1 MFLTV
6 LVTLGALTRVDRAV
20 LGITQVPHASWLD
33 VTASLITLFGQTEV
47 VGTIAIGVAIVRL
60 RNRRRDWW
68 VPLLLALVVGAE
80 LVFKLTV
87 PQAPPP
93 LSLSRSIPL
102 LPFIEAPTMYSFPS
116 GHVARLAFL
125 VGALRWPAG
134 LSATLILVVA
144 ITRVYLAE
152 HWPSDV
158 VGGWLLG
165 AGVAALAYRR
175 Q

>member
-1 MFLTV
+1 MI
-6 LVTLGALTRVDRAV
+6 LGALTGVDPAV
-20 LGITQVPHASWLD
+20 LDLIQVPRASWLD
-33 VTASLITLFGQTEV
+33 LAASVITLFGQTEV
-47 VGTIAIGVAIVRL
+47 VGTIALGIAIVRL

-68 VPLLLALVVGAE
+68 VPLLVAVVVGIE
-80 LVFKLTV
+80 LVLKLTV
-87 PQAPPP
+87 PQTPPP
-93 LSLSRSIPL
+93 GELSRSIPL
-102 LPFIEAPTMYSFPS
+102 LPFVEAPTAFSFPS
-116 GHVARLAFL
+116 GHVARIAFL

-134 LSATLILVVA
+134 LGAVVILGMA

-165 AGVAALAYRR
+165 YGIAALAYRR